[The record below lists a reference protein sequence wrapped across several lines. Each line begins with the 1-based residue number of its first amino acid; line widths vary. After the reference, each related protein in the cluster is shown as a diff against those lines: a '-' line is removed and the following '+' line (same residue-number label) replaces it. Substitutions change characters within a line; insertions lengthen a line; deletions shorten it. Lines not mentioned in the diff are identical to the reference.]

1 MVLTSTRLKNKTWL
15 LLHLVSLGL
24 IKCVLAI
31 KEYNKPDHYYKK
43 QNYFWAWKHTD
54 GLSRVLHSLPII
66 KTYQIKNN
74 IYMNTK

>member
-43 QNYFWAWKHTD
+43 QNYF
-54 GLSRVLHSLPII
+54 
-66 KTYQIKNN
+66 
-74 IYMNTK
+74 